1 MSIITT
7 RKINRDSRV
16 LLPRFLL
23 NISGL
28 EIGDVVIMDAIPN
41 GITIRKAV
49 VQPDR
54 KDVSALRTQFIDDM
68 NDMSPGEKETALM
81 LLYNSLFNQAE
92 QT

>member
-7 RKINRDSRV
+7 RTINRDSRIT
-16 LLPRFLL
+16 LPRFLL

-28 EIGDVVIMDAIPN
+28 ETGDIVIMDAIPN

-49 VQPDR
+49 VQPERSDI
-54 KDVSALRTQFIDDM
+54 SALRSQFVDDM
-68 NDMSPGEKETALM
+68 NDMTKKEKETALM
-81 LLYNSLFNQAE
+81 LLYNSLFNQAD